1 MAVRP
6 WMNVK
11 SFRFGGILLPTKQ
24 QGEDTPTMRSREL
37 HKLHEFGIR
46 NVTEIPLDNTFVYLT
61 GLREILKYLTGGRIV
76 LQEILFLSG
85 HYLRV

>member
-1 MAVRP
+1 MDECEDFPLRRDSVPDEAAGRRYRAV
-6 WMNVK
+6 
-11 SFRFGGILLPTKQ
+11 
-24 QGEDTPTMRSREL
+24 RSREL

-46 NVTEIPLDNTFVYLT
+46 NVTEIPLDNTFVYLM